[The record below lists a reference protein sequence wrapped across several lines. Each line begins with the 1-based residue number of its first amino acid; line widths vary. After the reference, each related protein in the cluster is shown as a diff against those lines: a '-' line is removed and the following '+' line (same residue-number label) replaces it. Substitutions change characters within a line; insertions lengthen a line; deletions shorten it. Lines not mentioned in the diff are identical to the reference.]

1 MALRILIADDNEINR
16 AFLLGVLRSFKHDI
30 TEAEDGN
37 AAISRCREQRFD
49 IILMDIRMPGVDGI
63 QATQRIRE
71 IAGYEQ
77 TPIVALTADL
87 QVRQR
92 DALMAHGFA
101 ATLAKPVSRQIL
113 LDVLSS
119 CASDAPPSTPEPE
132 PGEAPI
138 DPQTA
143 LSATGGNR
151 ELVDRLTG
159 MLAGELDQFGP
170 AIAEAMDA
178 GRLDSAREMV
188 HKLRASAG
196 YCGARPLQA
205 AAAAFEAA
213 LIAERGGEI
222 DHSRARFELEMNRLR
237 RYLEA

>member
-16 AFLLGVLRSFKHDI
+16 AFLIGVLRSFQHEI
-30 TEAEDGN
+30 AEAEDGN

-49 IILMDIRMPGVDGI
+49 IVLMDIRMPGVDGI
-63 QATQRIRE
+63 QATQRIRD
-71 IAGYEQ
+71 IPGYEQ

-119 CASDAPPSTPEPE
+119 CVDGAPPPAPEPD
-132 PGEAPI
+132 PGEPPI
-138 DPQTA
+138 DRQIA

-151 ELVDRLTG
+151 ELVERLTD
-159 MLAGELDQFGP
+159 MLARELAQFEP
-170 AIAEAMDA
+170 AIAAAMDDKQ
-178 GRLDSAREMV
+178 LDSAREMV

-196 YCGARPLQA
+196 YCGAGPLQS
-205 AAAAFEAA
+205 AAAAFEEA
-213 LIAERGGEI
+213 LSAGDAKEI
-222 DHSRARFELEMNRLR
+222 DRRRAPFEREISRLR